1 MMSSENKK
9 DSENSEINPNF
20 SSEQDEIM
28 DVLNRNA
35 LLRCRTKIVKDLDVR
50 LIIDSLIETK
60 VIDTNF
66 YEQLKGQ
73 VCKGTSINDVRRFWP
88 IFDLPTYL
96 NPIWSDFA

>member
-1 MMSSENKK
+1 MMSSENQK
-9 DSENSEINPNF
+9 DSENSEINQKF

-73 VCKGTSINDVRRFWP
+73 VCNILIKV
-88 IFDLPTYL
+88 IFLILIILLQIFIQAST
-96 NPIWSDFA
+96 

>member
-9 DSENSEINPNF
+9 DSEINPNF
-20 SSEQDEIM
+20 CSEQDEIM
-28 DVLNRNA
+28 DILNRNA

-66 YEQLKGQ
+66 YEQLSQ
-73 VCKGTSINDVRRFWP
+73 FVC
-88 IFDLPTYL
+88 
-96 NPIWSDFA
+96 

>member
-1 MMSSENKK
+1 MMSSESQK

-20 SSEQDEIM
+20 CSEQDEIM

-73 VCKGTSINDVRRFWP
+73 VCNILIILLQIFIQTSTWN
-88 IFDLPTYL
+88 
-96 NPIWSDFA
+96 

>member
-1 MMSSENKK
+1 MMSSENQK
-9 DSENSEINPNF
+9 DSDYSENSEINPNF

-73 VCKGTSINDVRRFWP
+73 VCNILIILLQ
-88 IFDLPTYL
+88 IFIQAST
-96 NPIWSDFA
+96 

>member
-1 MMSSENKK
+1 MMSSEGQK
-9 DSENSEINPNF
+9 DSENSENSEINPNF

-73 VCKGTSINDVRRFWP
+73 VCNILIILLQ
-88 IFDLPTYL
+88 IFIQAST
-96 NPIWSDFA
+96 

>member
-1 MMSSENKK
+1 MMSSENQKDS

-73 VCKGTSINDVRRFWP
+73 VCNILSFCLSFLLKQVRE
-88 IFDLPTYL
+88 TK
-96 NPIWSDFA
+96 

>member
-1 MMSSENKK
+1 MMSSENQK
-9 DSENSEINPNF
+9 DSDSERSEINPNF

-73 VCKGTSINDVRRFWP
+73 VCNILIILLQ
-88 IFDLPTYL
+88 IFIYQVLM
-96 NPIWSDFA
+96 